1 MKSTLLITLVFVAS
15 QDLATNF
22 DEAKNLKLA
31 NAEADLKKSII
42 KSLVWKSTDKK
53 PDHTLQDFADSKGFL
68 DDYFEYYFII

>member
-1 MKSTLLITLVFVAS
+1 MKSSLLITLIFVAG

-22 DEAKNLKLA
+22 DGAKSLKLVDP
-31 NAEADLKKSII
+31 EADLKRNII

-68 DDYFEYYFII
+68 DNYFEYYFII